1 MTIDYITDT
10 ARDPAVTNLTTLSS
24 YEQESA
30 SSNSTCDNITLEP
43 NVMLL
48 VFYTIFFILGVFGNG
63 ILVLLF
69 LMQKDLRN
77 INNALITNLAFSDIL
92 FVILYAPIKVYE
104 QFYTLR
110 PLGKTF
116 CHISVI
122 INYTSQDVSTMS
134 MMALSYLRY
143 RAVARP
149 LDTIGQ
155 DDQQLKCLILVYC
168 GISYVVG
175 ILASLFPALHCKDL
189 TDICWPF
196 DMHYVD
202 SYRYPKR
209 HLGFHVVRCV
219 FFFLLP
225 LFVITFFYS
234 MITVKLCKEPAP
246 LERDMSIPARKAI
259 RARKKL
265 VWIVLAIVVIFF
277 LSWLPNY
284 LSWFIGL
291 EDGFI
296 GWLVDTRSVCMFLP
310 SSLNPILLF
319 VTSSS
324 YRKCFLKVFSL

>member
-1 MTIDYITDT
+1 
-10 ARDPAVTNLTTLSS
+10 
-24 YEQESA
+24 
-30 SSNSTCDNITLEP
+30 
-43 NVMLL
+43 MLL

-63 ILVLLF
+63 VLVLLF
-69 LMQKDLRN
+69 LMKKDLRN
-77 INNALITNLAFSDIL
+77 INNALITNLAFSDFL
-92 FVILYAPIKVYE
+92 FVILYAPIRCYE

-116 CHISVI
+116 CHISII

-143 RAVARP
+143 RAVTRP
-149 LDTIGQ
+149 LNTIGQ

-175 ILASLFPALHCKDL
+175 VLASLFPALHCRVF

-202 SYRYPKR
+202 SFFYPKH
-209 HLGFHVVRCV
+209 HLVFHVVRCV
-219 FFFLLP
+219 FFYLLP

-234 MITVKLCKEPAP
+234 MITLEVCKASTP
-246 LERDMSIPARKAI
+246 LQRDESIPARKVI

-265 VWIVLAIVVIFF
+265 AWIVLAIVVIFF

-284 LSWFIGL
+284 LTWFIGL
-291 EDGFI
+291 EYRFI
-296 GWLVDTRSVCMFLP
+296 NWMVDVRSVCMFLP

-324 YRKCFLKVFSL
+324 YRKSFLQVFSP